1 MAVAGASMEPA
12 LRDGDWLLLLPAR
25 SARPGQLVVVRDP
38 ADRRR
43 LLVKRVLR
51 ASPDGVEVE
60 SDARHRDHL
69 APRGTIR
76 SADVVG
82 RPVFR
87 YAPLR
92 RAGPVR

>member
-1 MAVAGASMEPA
+1 MEPA
-12 LRDGDWLLLLPAR
+12 LRDGDWLLAVSTR

-38 ADRRR
+38 GDQRR

-51 ASPDGVEVE
+51 STVDGVEVA
-60 SDARHRDHL
+60 SDVRHREHFT
-69 APRGTIR
+69 PRGIVQA
-76 SADVVG
+76 ADVVG

-92 RAGPVR
+92 RVGPVR

>member
-1 MAVAGASMEPA
+1 MPAST
-12 LRDGDWLLLLPAR
+12 AR
-25 SARPGQLVVVRDP
+25 AGQLVIVRDP

-51 ASPDGVEVE
+51 ASPDGLEVE

-69 APRGTIR
+69 APRGAI
-76 SADVVG
+76 SGADVVG

>member
-1 MAVAGASMEPA
+1 MEPA
-12 LRDGDWLLLLPAR
+12 LHDGDWLLAVAGHP
-25 SARPGQLVVVRDP
+25 ARPGQLVVVRDP
-38 ADRRR
+38 GDQRR

-51 ASPDGVEVE
+51 STTDGVEVE
-60 SDARHRDHL
+60 SDVRHRDHFT
-69 APRGTIR
+69 PRGIIQ
-76 SADVVG
+76 SADVLG

>member
-1 MAVAGASMEPA
+1 MEPA
-12 LRDGDWLLLLPAR
+12 LRDGDWLLLLPVR

-38 ADRRR
+38 ADGDR

-51 ASPDGVEVE
+51 ASPDGIEVE

-92 RAGPVR
+92 RAGRVR

>member
-1 MAVAGASMEPA
+1 MEPA
-12 LRDGDWLLLLPAR
+12 LRDGDWLFAVSAR

-38 ADRRR
+38 VDRRR

-51 ASPDGVEVE
+51 TTPNGIEVE
-60 SDARHRDHL
+60 SDPRHREHL
-69 APRGTIR
+69 APRRMIQA
-76 SADVVG
+76 ADVVG

-92 RAGPVR
+92 RVGRVR

>member
-1 MAVAGASMEPA
+1 MEPA
-12 LRDGDWLLLLPAR
+12 LRDGDWLIALRRRRVRA
-25 SARPGQLVVVRDP
+25 GQLVIVRDP
-38 ADRRR
+38 GDRGR

-51 ASPDGVEVE
+51 ATPDGVEVE

-69 APRGTIR
+69 APRGTITT
-76 SADVVG
+76 ADVVG

-92 RAGPVR
+92 RLGPVR

>member
-1 MAVAGASMEPA
+1 MEPA
-12 LRDGDWLLLLPAR
+12 LRDGDWLLLVPAR

-38 ADRRR
+38 
-43 LLVKRVLR
+43 
-51 ASPDGVEVE
+51 
-60 SDARHRDHL
+60 
-69 APRGTIR
+69 
-76 SADVVG
+76 ADVVG